1 MMARLRRFLGKPR
14 ADRRLLMLAALLHVL
29 VAMAV
34 RLLPFGR
41 VHRPLAWLA
50 TAGGRREGIDD
61 VETRVVQAVRSVSAL
76 MPAGNCL
83 TEALVAQC
91 LLARYGCEAT
101 LRFGVARIP
110 PSGRPFDAHAWL
122 ERRGTALIGAR
133 AIAYEPLEP
142 ASGCGSSP
150 SPR

>member
-1 MMARLRRFLGKPR
+1 MRRVRRFLGKPR
-14 ADRRLLMLAALLHVL
+14 ADRRLLARAAVLHVL
-29 VAMAV
+29 VAIAV
-34 RLLPFGR
+34 RLVPFGR
-41 VHRPLAWLA
+41 VQRPLAWLA
-50 TAGGRREGIDD
+50 TAGRRPESIDG
-61 VETRVVQAVRSVSAL
+61 VETRVVQAVRTVSAL
-76 MPAGNCL
+76 MPAANCL

-101 LRFGVARIP
+101 LRFGIARVA

-122 ERRGTALIGAR
+122 ERRGAALVGAR
-133 AIAYEPLEP
+133 AIAYDPLEP